1 MKTWETLT
9 EEQQQ
14 IFTDI
19 ILQEAELSI
28 KNAAENDA
36 KYKDLYE
43 QEEGYTMVRF
53 TDEEKKAFADDC
65 REKVWPQLN
74 ELYGE
79 EFLTELLAD
88 IQANT

>member
-1 MKTWETLT
+1 MKTWESLT

-53 TDEEKKAFADDC
+53 TDEEGFC
-65 REKVWPQLN
+65 
-74 ELYGE
+74 
-79 EFLTELLAD
+79 
-88 IQANT
+88 